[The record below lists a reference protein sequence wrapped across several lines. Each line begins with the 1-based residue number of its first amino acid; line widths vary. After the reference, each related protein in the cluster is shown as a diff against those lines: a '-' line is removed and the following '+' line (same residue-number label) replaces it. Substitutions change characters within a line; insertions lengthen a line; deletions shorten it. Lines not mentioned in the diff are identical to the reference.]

1 VRRRGRVK
9 LNLSKENNFFLA
21 TQPLEKGLSEAK
33 SKPDVEQKRINK
45 EVLEEP
51 GFLESDIYIFF
62 NSLKRNY
69 GTIL

>member
-1 VRRRGRVK
+1 M
-9 LNLSKENNFFLA
+9 
-21 TQPLEKGLSEAK
+21 GLSEAK

-51 GFLESDIYIFF
+51 GFLESEIYIFF